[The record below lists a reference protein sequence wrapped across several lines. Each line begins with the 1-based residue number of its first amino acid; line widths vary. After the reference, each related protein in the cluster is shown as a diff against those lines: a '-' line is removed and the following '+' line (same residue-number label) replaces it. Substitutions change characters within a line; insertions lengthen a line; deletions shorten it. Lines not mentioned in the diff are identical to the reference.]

1 MVAMG
6 IVPRPKD
13 SLGCEAAGV
22 VTRVG
27 SSISHVTE
35 GDRVFVVQNGLFAT
49 RKTVPGQCVAK
60 IPEAL
65 SFEEAV
71 TMPIVYLTAIYAI
84 VTLGQMQK
92 GQSILIHSGTG
103 GVGQAA
109 ITICQTLDVEASKR
123 RHIRENKKLIE
134 H

>member
-1 MVAMG
+1 MAMG
-6 IVPRPKD
+6 IVPKPKD

-22 VTRVG
+22 VTRIG
-27 SSISHVTE
+27 SSISHVAE
-35 GDRVFVVQNGLFAT
+35 GDRIFVVYNGLFAT
-49 RKTVPGQCVAK
+49 RKAVPRQCVAK
-60 IPEAL
+60 IPETL

-109 ITICQTLDVEASKR
+109 INICQTLEVEVSKNR
-123 RHIRENKKLIE
+123 DMHENGRLIE
-134 H
+134 Y

>member
-1 MVAMG
+1 MVAIG
-6 IVPRPKD
+6 IVPKPKD
-13 SLGCEAAGV
+13 SLGYEASGV
-22 VTRVG
+22 VTRAG

-35 GDRVFVVQNGLFAT
+35 GDRVFVAHNGLFAT
-49 RKTVPGQCVAK
+49 RKAVPGQCVAK

-109 ITICQTLDVEASKR
+109 INICQTLGVEVSKE
-123 RHIRENKKLIE
+123 RHTHESGRLIE
-134 H
+134 Y